1 MFVDERLV
9 GGKQGL
15 SNCIRSNK
23 SRTSAI
29 RESCPLIQDVHESS
43 FAKIRGLEQKSILS
57 KTRMPIAKWP

>member
-43 FAKIRGLEQKSILS
+43 FAKIQGF
-57 KTRMPIAKWP
+57 

>member
-1 MFVDERLV
+1 MIVDERLV

-29 RESCPLIQDVHESS
+29 RESSPMIQDVHESS
-43 FAKIRGLEQKSILS
+43 FVKIRGLEQKSILS
-57 KTRMPIAKWP
+57 KT